1 MPRAVYKKSQAAD
14 SVAFGG
20 VKEGDAMT
28 ASEALPAVLDRVDR
42 DLDASL
48 DRLFALLRIQS
59 VSTDPAFAPHCR
71 IAAEHVAA
79 DLRSLGFDTSVRP
92 TEGHP
97 VVIGKSGNG
106 KTTTNHNAGAP
117 RVLFYGH
124 YDVQPVDP
132 LDLWKTPP
140 FEPRIETLDA
150 GRKIIVAR
158 GACDDKGQAMT
169 FIEAC
174 RAFKAV
180 TGTLPLDITMM
191 IEGEEECGSKHLF
204 GFVRDNA
211 AEFKRDLALVCDTG
225 MWDAQTPSITTS
237 LRGLVYE
244 EVRLTCADRDL
255 HSGLFGGAA
264 RNPIHVLADILSAMH
279 DGNGGVTIPGFYDG
293 VHDLPADI
301 KADLESLGLTPEK
314 FLGPIGL
321 KIPAGEKG
329 RMLIEQISTRP
340 TAEVNGIM
348 GGYTGEG
355 AKTVIPGKAMAK
367 VSFRLVGAQDP
378 EKIRAAFQ
386 DFVRARVPADCK
398 VEFGNFSSAPAFDVA
413 FDNPALAKA
422 RAALAEEW
430 GKKAVTVGAGGSIPI
445 VGDFKTVLGMDTLM
459 VGFALDDDRVHSPN
473 EKFDLKCFHKGIRS
487 WARILAA
494 LAG

>member
-1 MPRAVYKKSQAAD
+1 
-14 SVAFGG
+14 
-20 VKEGDAMT
+20 MT
-28 ASEALPAVLDRVDR
+28 ASETLPAVLDRVDR
-42 DLDASL
+42 DLDQSL
-48 DRLFALLRIQS
+48 ERLFALLRIQS
-59 VSTDPAFAPHCR
+59 VSTDPAYAAQCR
-71 IAAEHVAA
+71 KAADHVAA
-79 DLRSLGFDTSVRP
+79 DLKSLGFDTTVRP
-92 TEGHP
+92 TDGHP
-97 VVIGKSGNG
+97 VVVGKSSGGSADG
-106 KTTTNHNAGAP
+106 KAP
-117 RVLFYGH
+117 DVLFYGH

-140 FEPRIETLDA
+140 FEPRIETLDD

-169 FIEAC
+169 FVEAC

-180 TGTLPLDITMM
+180 TGKLPLDITML

-211 AEFKRDLALVCDTG
+211 AELKRDLALVCDTG

-237 LRGLVYE
+237 LRGLLYE
-244 EVRLTCADRDL
+244 EVRLICADRDL

-264 RNPIHVLADILSAMH
+264 RNPIHVLADVLAAMH
-279 DGNGGVTIPGFYDG
+279 KPDGSVAIPGFYEG
-293 VHDLPADI
+293 VKELPTDI
-301 KADLESLGLTPEK
+301 KADLAALGLTPEK

-321 KIPAGEKG
+321 KIPAGEKD

-340 TAEVNGIM
+340 TAEVNGIIS
-348 GGYTGEG
+348 GYTGEG
-355 AKTVIPGKAMAK
+355 AKTVIPSKAMAK
-367 VSFRLVGAQDP
+367 VSFRLVAAQDP
-378 EKIRAAFQ
+378 DKIRAAFR
-386 DFVRARVPADCK
+386 DFVRARVPADCS
-398 VEFGNFSSAPAFDVA
+398 VEFGNFTSAPAFDVA

-473 EKFDLKCFHKGIRS
+473 EKYDLKCFHKGIRS

>member
-1 MPRAVYKKSQAAD
+1 
-14 SVAFGG
+14 
-20 VKEGDAMT
+20 MT
-28 ASEALPAVLDRVDR
+28 ASETLPAVLDRVDR
-42 DLDASL
+42 DLDQSL
-48 DRLFALLRIQS
+48 ERLFALLRIQS
-59 VSTDPAFAPHCR
+59 VSTDPAYAAQCR
-71 IAAEHVAA
+71 KAADHVAA
-79 DLRSLGFDTSVRP
+79 DLKSLGFDTSVRP
-92 TEGHP
+92 TDGHP
-97 VVIGKSGNG
+97 VVVGRSSGGSADGK
-106 KTTTNHNAGAP
+106 AP
-117 RVLFYGH
+117 DVLFYGH

-140 FEPRIETLDA
+140 FEPRLETLDD

-169 FIEAC
+169 FVEAC

-180 TGTLPLDITMM
+180 TGKLPLDITML

-211 AEFKRDLALVCDTG
+211 AELKRDLALVCDTG

-237 LRGLVYE
+237 LRGLLYE
-244 EVRLTCADRDL
+244 EVRLICADRDL

-264 RNPIHVLADILSAMH
+264 RNPIHVLADVLAAMH
-279 DGNGGVTIPGFYDG
+279 KPDGSVAIPGFYEG
-293 VHDLPADI
+293 VKELPPDI
-301 KADLESLGLTPEK
+301 KADLAALGLTPEK

-321 KIPAGEKG
+321 KIPAGEKD

-340 TAEVNGIM
+340 TAEVNGIVS
-348 GGYTGEG
+348 GYTGEG
-355 AKTVIPGKAMAK
+355 AKTVIPSKAMAK
-367 VSFRLVGAQDP
+367 VSFRLVAAQDP
-378 EKIRAAFQ
+378 DKIRAAFR
-386 DFVRARVPADCK
+386 DFVRARVPADCS
-398 VEFGNFSSAPAFDVA
+398 VEFGNFTSAPAFDVA

-473 EKFDLKCFHKGIRS
+473 EKYDLKCFHKGIRS

>member
-1 MPRAVYKKSQAAD
+1 MRGPALRARRQAAG
-14 SVAFGG
+14 SNGG
-20 VKEGDAMT
+20 NPMAAPDVLE
-28 ASEALPAVLDRVDR
+28 AVLDRIDR
-42 DLDASL
+42 DLDQSL

-59 VSTDPAFAPHCR
+59 VSTDPAYAQYCR
-71 IAAEHVAA
+71 QAAEHVAA
-79 DLRSLGFDTSVRP
+79 DLGGLGFEASVRP
-92 TEGHP
+92 TPGHP
-97 VVIGKSGNG
+97 VVVGKGGDGKIAG
-106 KTTTNHNAGAP
+106 KTGAKPP

-140 FEPRIETLDA
+140 FEPRLETLDG

-169 FIEAC
+169 FVEAC
-174 RAFKAV
+174 RAFRAV
-180 TGTLPLDITMM
+180 TGALPLDIAMM

-204 GFVRDNA
+204 GFLRANA
-211 AEFKRDLALVCDTG
+211 PELRRDLALVCDTG
-225 MWDAQTPSITTS
+225 MWDAQTPSVTTS

-244 EVRLTCADRDL
+244 EVRITCADRDL

-264 RNPIHVLADILSAMH
+264 RNPIHVLADILSALH
-279 DGNGGVTIPGFYDG
+279 KPDGAVAIPGFYDG
-293 VHDLPADI
+293 VHELPADI
-301 KADLESLGLTPEK
+301 KADLAGLGLTADK

-321 KIPAGEKG
+321 KIPAGETG

-340 TAEVNGIM
+340 TAEVNGII

-355 AKTVIPGKAMAK
+355 AKTVIPGKASAK
-367 VSFRLVGAQDP
+367 VSFRLVGDQDP
-378 EKIRAAFQ
+378 EKIRDSFR
-386 DFVRARVPADCK
+386 DFVRARLPADCSVK
-398 VEFGNFSSAPAFDVA
+398 FGNFGCNPAFEVK

-422 RAALAEEW
+422 RDALADEW

-445 VGDFKTVLGMDTLM
+445 VGDFKTVLGMETLM

-494 LAG
+494 LAE

>member
-1 MPRAVYKKSQAAD
+1 MS
-14 SVAFGG
+14 
-20 VKEGDAMT
+20 EHMTGDAMT
-28 ASEALPAVLDRVDR
+28 ASDALPKVLDRIDN
-42 DLDASL
+42 DLNASL

-59 VSTDPAFAPHCR
+59 VSTDPAYASQCGA
-71 IAAEHVAA
+71 AAEHVAA
-79 DLRSLGFDTSVRP
+79 DLRGLGFEVSVRP
-92 TEGHP
+92 TAGHP
-97 VVIGKSGNG
+97 VVVGKSGNG
-106 KTTTNHNAGAP
+106 QANDNDKANGKAP

-132 LDLWKTPP
+132 LELWQTPP
-140 FEPRIETLDA
+140 FEPRIETLDG

-169 FIEAC
+169 FVEAC

-180 TGTLPLDITMM
+180 TGHLPLDITML
-191 IEGEEECGSKHLF
+191 IEGEEECGSRNLF

-211 AEFKRDLALVCDTG
+211 AELTRDLALVCDTG

-244 EVRLTCADRDL
+244 EIRLTCADRDL

-279 DGNGGVTIPGFYDG
+279 NADGAVTIPGFYDG
-293 VHDLPADI
+293 VHELPADI
-301 KADLESLGLTPEK
+301 KADLKGLGLTPEK

-329 RMLIEQISTRP
+329 RLLLEQISTRP
-340 TAEVNGIM
+340 TAEVNGIV

-378 EKIRAAFQ
+378 EKIRNAFRE
-386 DFVRARVPADCK
+386 FVRAGVPADCS
-398 VEFGNFSSAPAFDVA
+398 VEFGNFGCNPAFEVA
-413 FDNPALAKA
+413 FDSPALGKA
-422 RAALAEEW
+422 RSALAEEW

-494 LAG
+494 LAD